1 MAGPFPHSPSQM
13 SGGAKLTSRT
23 FQGQQGQGFHVNSFL
38 GRMDVPRCV
47 YPFAKWWAFELLLCF
62 GSCQHQRSEHSH
74 TSFSGH
80 AFSFCSGHLG
90 AEWLGHVITLQRAPW
105 GAAELS
111 SSVLVILHSS
121 RQCSNFSTFLSALV
135 AAVFITP
142 TLAGVKW
149 DVTAVSPAL
158 SEWPG
163 MSRSF
168 HTPTG
173 RSHTFSK
180 EISTQIFCSF

>member
-111 SSVLVILHSS
+111 SSVFVILHPSP
-121 RQCSNFSTFLSALV
+121 QCSSFSTFLSALV
-135 AAVFITP
+135 AAVFTTP

-158 SEWPG
+158 SEGPG